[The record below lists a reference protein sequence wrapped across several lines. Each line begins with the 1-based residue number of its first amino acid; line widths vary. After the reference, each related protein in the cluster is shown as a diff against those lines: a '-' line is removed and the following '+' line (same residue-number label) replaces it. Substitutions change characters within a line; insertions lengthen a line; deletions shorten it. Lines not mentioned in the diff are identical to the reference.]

1 MLTLSAYAP
10 GAEFGNRNCP
20 FSFVTWVEGP
30 LGRAG
35 ELIVIE
41 APGKTPPDSSLTVPM
56 MVPVMTWADAEIE
69 TITVAASARTV
80 INLKDFMLTSL
91 IGLGLRCI
99 RS

>member
-1 MLTLSAYAP
+1 
-10 GAEFGNRNCP
+10 
-20 FSFVTWVEGP
+20 
-30 LGRAG
+30 
-35 ELIVIE
+35 
-41 APGKTPPDSSLTVPM
+41 M

-91 IGLGLRCI
+91 VGLGLDCI